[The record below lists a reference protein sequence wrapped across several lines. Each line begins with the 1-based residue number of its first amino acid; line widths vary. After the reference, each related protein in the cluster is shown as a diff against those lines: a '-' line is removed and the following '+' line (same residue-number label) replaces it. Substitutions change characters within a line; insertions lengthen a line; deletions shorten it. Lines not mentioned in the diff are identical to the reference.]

1 MALETE
7 RLLIGSV
14 GQDDDPDEFVPIFN
28 SNPDYL
34 EASDGKRV
42 FDRVDIERYLYAE
55 SSRENGRCLAI
66 RLRETGVLVGAIALL
81 VPHPGGYPWIG
92 LLILDSAYQR
102 RGLGRET
109 AAAIENELR
118 REGWNELRLGVLMSN
133 ERAFPFWDAVG
144 FSVVETRNDTG
155 GRPCWVLKKNLDSG
169 DQLA

>member
-7 RLLIGSV
+7 RLLIGLV
-14 GQDDDPDEFVPIFN
+14 GLGDDPDEFMPIFN

-42 FDRVDIERYLYAE
+42 FDRGDIEGYLYAE
-55 SSRENGRCLAI
+55 SSRENGRCLTI
-66 RLRETGVLVGAIALL
+66 RLRETGALVGTVGLL

-92 LLILDSAYQR
+92 LLILDSEYQR

-109 AAAIENELR
+109 AAAIEDDLR

-133 ERAFPFWDAVG
+133 DRALSFWDAVG
-144 FSVVETRNDTG
+144 FSVVETRNDVG
-155 GRPCWVLKKNLDSG
+155 GRPCWV
-169 DQLA
+169 